1 MYISRF
7 CFVLTLFVLL
17 FGAAVHAAWDPFN
30 YRIGPRD
37 ILSVTVFS
45 AATSANEEDTVMH
58 KLPVSASGEIAMP
71 LVGKV
76 KASGVTS
83 TQLEVVLL
91 KKLKRYFNAPQVSVA
106 VEQFQSKQVYV
117 LGQVEK
123 NGPIYLTREK
133 TTLAEVISEAGG
145 FINPMTAL
153 TEGADSRNIIITR
166 GEKRMIV
173 NLHAQLTN
181 LSSVKNFYIQPGDLV
196 FVPKPIKRFQVLG
209 GAKKAGEFEL
219 VEGMTLLRAIALAG
233 SFNEKARRERV
244 YILRTKA
251 DGSKHRIHIDCRQ
264 ITSGRQQ
271 DPEIQQ
277 NDVIFVAEW

>member
-1 MYISRF
+1 MTT
-7 CFVLTLFVLL
+7 FVGSLS
-17 FGAAVHAAWDPFN
+17 AAWDPFN

-37 ILSVTVFS
+37 ILSITIFS
-45 AATSANEEDTVMH
+45 GAASTTDDDTVVH

-76 KASGVTS
+76 KVANNTS
-83 TQLEVVLL
+83 SQLEALLL
-91 KKLKRYFNAPQVSVA
+91 KKLKQYFNSPQVSVS
-106 VEQFQSKQVYV
+106 VEEFNSKQVYV

-123 NGPIYLTREK
+123 NGPIYLTREQ

-153 TEGADSRNIIITR
+153 TEGADSRNIIVTR
-166 GEKRMIV
+166 GTQRYVI

-181 LSSVKNFYIQPGDLV
+181 LNQVKHFIIQPGDLV

-219 VEGMTLLRAIALAG
+219 VEGMTLLRAISLAG

-244 YILRTKA
+244 WILRTLP
-251 DGSKHRIHIDCRQ
+251 DGSKKRIHVDCRK
-264 ITSGRQQ
+264 ITSGSQQ
-271 DPEIQQ
+271 DPKIQQ